1 MQRKTLSLFL
11 AHDGDRRLCPTFV
24 AEQLPIVS
32 ISIEIIL
39 DVMRSYRK
47 NLYKQKYDRC
57 RNKKAPRM
65 ARSSS
70 ENPTELELLIL
81 KILWEQSPQT
91 ARQIRD
97 ALAIGGR
104 DLAHTSVITTLQ
116 KMVDK
121 QQLNQLD
128 PVEGKAFR
136 FEPRVSDQQVS
147 RGMLGDIVD
156 RVFDGSAEAV
166 MLSLFDVAELDDEA
180 LKSLR
185 KAFNQKLKE
194 KSNE

>member
-1 MQRKTLSLFL
+1 
-11 AHDGDRRLCPTFV
+11 
-24 AEQLPIVS
+24 
-32 ISIEIIL
+32 
-39 DVMRSYRK
+39 
-47 NLYKQKYDRC
+47 
-57 RNKKAPRM
+57 M
-65 ARSSS
+65 AKSTRES
-70 ENPTELELLIL
+70 PTELELLIL
-81 KILWEQSPQT
+81 KILWVDSPQT

-116 KMVDK
+116 KMVHK
-121 QQLNQLD
+121 RQLSQLD

-136 FEPRVSDQQVS
+136 FEPLVSDQQVS
-147 RGMLGDIVD
+147 RGMLGDIVE

-194 KSNE
+194 KSHE

>member
-1 MQRKTLSLFL
+1 
-11 AHDGDRRLCPTFV
+11 
-24 AEQLPIVS
+24 
-32 ISIEIIL
+32 
-39 DVMRSYRK
+39 
-47 NLYKQKYDRC
+47 
-57 RNKKAPRM
+57 M
-65 ARSSS
+65 ARSTS
-70 ENPTELELLIL
+70 EYPTELELLIL
-81 KILWEQSPQT
+81 KILWEQAPQT

-97 ALAIGGR
+97 ALAIVGR

-128 PVEGKAFR
+128 PVESKAFR
-136 FEPRVSDQQVS
+136 FEPLVSDQQVS
-147 RGMLGDIVD
+147 RGMLGDIVN

-166 MLSLFDVAELDDEA
+166 MLSLFDVTELDDEA

>member
-1 MQRKTLSLFL
+1 MAKSTRES
-11 AHDGDRRLCPTFV
+11 PT
-24 AEQLPIVS
+24 
-32 ISIEIIL
+32 
-39 DVMRSYRK
+39 D
-47 NLYKQKYDRC
+47 
-57 RNKKAPRM
+57 
-65 ARSSS
+65 
-70 ENPTELELLIL
+70 LELLIL
-81 KILWEQSPQT
+81 KILWEDSPQT
-91 ARQIRD
+91 ARKIRE

-121 QQLNQLD
+121 QQLSQLD

-136 FEPRVSDQQVS
+136 FEPLVSDQQVS

-194 KSNE
+194 KSNG

>member
-1 MQRKTLSLFL
+1 
-11 AHDGDRRLCPTFV
+11 
-24 AEQLPIVS
+24 
-32 ISIEIIL
+32 
-39 DVMRSYRK
+39 
-47 NLYKQKYDRC
+47 
-57 RNKKAPRM
+57 M
-65 ARSSS
+65 ARSTS

-121 QQLNQLD
+121 QQLNQLE

-136 FEPRVSDQQVS
+136 FEPLVSDQKVS

>member
-1 MQRKTLSLFL
+1 
-11 AHDGDRRLCPTFV
+11 
-24 AEQLPIVS
+24 
-32 ISIEIIL
+32 
-39 DVMRSYRK
+39 
-47 NLYKQKYDRC
+47 
-57 RNKKAPRM
+57 M

-81 KILWEQSPQT
+81 KILWEQAPQT

-147 RGMLGDIVD
+147 RGMLGDIVE

-166 MLSLFDVAELDDEA
+166 MLSLFDVA
-180 LKSLR
+180 
-185 KAFNQKLKE
+185 
-194 KSNE
+194 

>member
-1 MQRKTLSLFL
+1 
-11 AHDGDRRLCPTFV
+11 
-24 AEQLPIVS
+24 
-32 ISIEIIL
+32 
-39 DVMRSYRK
+39 
-47 NLYKQKYDRC
+47 
-57 RNKKAPRM
+57 M
-65 ARSSS
+65 ARSPS
-70 ENPTELELLIL
+70 EYPTELELQIL
-81 KILWEQSPQT
+81 KVLWENAPQT

-97 ALAIGGR
+97 ALAERGR

-121 QQLNQLD
+121 QQLAQLD

-136 FEPRVSDQQVS
+136 FEPLISDQQVS
-147 RGMLGDIVD
+147 RGMLGDIVE

-166 MLSLFDVAELDDEA
+166 MLSLFDVADLDADA

-194 KSNE
+194 KSHE

>member
-1 MQRKTLSLFL
+1 
-11 AHDGDRRLCPTFV
+11 
-24 AEQLPIVS
+24 
-32 ISIEIIL
+32 
-39 DVMRSYRK
+39 
-47 NLYKQKYDRC
+47 
-57 RNKKAPRM
+57 M
-65 ARSSS
+65 AKSTRES
-70 ENPTELELLIL
+70 PTELELLIL
-81 KILWEQSPQT
+81 KILWVDSPQT

-121 QQLNQLD
+121 RQLSQLD

-136 FEPRVSDQQVS
+136 FEPLISDQQVS
-147 RGMLGDIVD
+147 RGMLGDIVE

-166 MLSLFDVAELDDEA
+166 MLSLFDVADLDADA

-194 KSNE
+194 KSHE

>member
-1 MQRKTLSLFL
+1 
-11 AHDGDRRLCPTFV
+11 
-24 AEQLPIVS
+24 
-32 ISIEIIL
+32 
-39 DVMRSYRK
+39 
-47 NLYKQKYDRC
+47 
-57 RNKKAPRM
+57 M
-65 ARSSS
+65 AKSTRES
-70 ENPTELELLIL
+70 PTELELLIL
-81 KILWEQSPQT
+81 KILWVNSPRT
-91 ARQIRD
+91 ARQIRE

-104 DLAHTSVITTLQ
+104 GLAHTSVITTLQ

-121 QQLNQLD
+121 RQLNQLD

-136 FEPRVSDQQVS
+136 FEPLVSDQQVS